1 MGEKHP
7 DRTQEWQKQKQAL
20 QTPKI
25 KPEAIPAPTKEIE
38 DEKKIPQ

>member
-20 QTPKI
+20 QIPKI
-25 KPEAIPAPTKEIE
+25 KPEPIPAPTKEIK
-38 DEKKIPQ
+38 DEKNTNQ